1 MGNSTDKR
9 IINLPLITS
18 GSVTSTLVLPVEGT
32 TDDVTKKINL
42 GQIKTFVLSGS
53 TSIQT
58 ESMVITT
65 SFTPSTSGDTSGV
78 VGQLAW
84 DANFIYVKTSTGW
97 GRSPLDY
104 GF

>member
-78 VGQLAW
+78 VGQLVW
-84 DANFIYVKTSTGW
+84 DDNFIYVKTSTGW

>member
-58 ESMVITT
+58 ESLVITT
-65 SFTPSTSGDTSGV
+65 PFTPSSSGDTSGV

-97 GRSPLDY
+97 GRSTLDY